1 MWIKKIS
8 KERKRMLRTQ
18 TNNHAAKEVVVEDNL
33 DRKTEVEAVLEVE
46 TTDANNDSRRNAM
59 VTRVALY
66 TKVQNT
72 SGRTAQRIQ
81 KVLTSREVICDKY
94 RTKEEVDSL
103 LQEAGLA
110 VAVDMAAVEE
120 TIFNNSLII
129 LIRDNLNNNIPRTIL
144 MLIIRWR
151 LVISIVVQRRLIQY
165 HHHLNQGI
173 KTIIINSN
181 NSSHEAAL
189 VGEI

>member
-1 MWIKKIS
+1 MK
-8 KERKRMLRTQ
+8 
-18 TNNHAAKEVVVEDNL
+18 A
-33 DRKTEVEAVLEVE
+33 
-46 TTDANNDSRRNAM
+46 
-59 VTRVALY
+59 
-66 TKVQNT
+66 QNT